1 LTRASARDISRD
13 VDSGNI
19 SILEQEVIALRK
31 EVRLLQLANEE
42 LERLV
47 VRDTL
52 TPLYNRRHFINS
64 LTERL
69 NRLERYGTG
78 SALVFIDVDGMKRI
92 NDNFGH
98 GAGDHALN
106 HIARLLLGS
115 IRSTDIAARVG
126 GDEFALLLDGVGE
139 EAANDKA
146 GQLALLITGTRC
158 HFEGAALPLAA
169 SFGCTDLRPG
179 DSDFAAIA
187 RADMAMYAAKRRAAA
202 GSGCHD

>member
-1 LTRASARDISRD
+1 LTRATARDVSRD
-13 VDSGNI
+13 AESEDVTDI
-19 SILEQEVIALRK
+19 EQEIVALRK
-31 EVRLLQLANEE
+31 EVRLLRLANEE

-47 VRDTL
+47 IRDTL
-52 TPLYNRRHFINS
+52 TPLFNRRHFINS
-64 LTERL
+64 LAERL
-69 NRLERYGTG
+69 NRLERYGSG
-78 SALVFIDVDGMKRI
+78 SALVFVDVDGMKRI

-106 HIARLLLGS
+106 HIARLLGSS

-146 GQLALLITGTRC
+146 SQLATLIAMTQC
-158 HFEGAALPLAA
+158 HFDGMLLPLAA
-169 SFGCTDLRPG
+169 SFGCTALRPG

-187 RADMAMYAAKRRAAA
+187 RADMAMYAAKRRA
-202 GSGCHD
+202 SQH